1 MTDQNTADLKRHQ
14 DEEDRR
20 QKYYDMADAMRRD
33 MACDHIGVMSDADLV
48 EAISEC
54 RLEYVRI
61 LAGACQR
68 KLSTE
73 AALIAVTAPASLFI
87 EDLIS
92 QVAHI
97 HGEDL
102 VNKRAD
108 ELEEKA
114 RDAE

>member
-1 MTDQNTADLKRHQ
+1 MIDQNTADLKLHQ

-20 QKYYDMADAMRRD
+20 QKYYDMADAMRKELCAD
-33 MACDHIGVMSDADLV
+33 YVDEMSDADLV

-54 RLEYVRI
+54 SMYHVRKI
-61 LAGACQR
+61 VAACRGKLATQE
-68 KLSTE
+68 S
-73 AALIAVTAPASLFI
+73 LIAVTAPASLFADHI
-87 EDLIS
+87 IAAVS
-92 QVAHI
+92 KI

-114 RDAE
+114 RNAE